1 MELKLQNWGDDL
13 RLPTVLSEAH
23 TGPLLE
29 QAERLRKSPIP
40 FQSKHLSALKRNI
53 WYALQRAGDRS
64 RTGLLYVWPEAKS
77 CIYISGD
84 TRPRCALLRLRVD
97 TQFLAAGCGP
107 TIFQATLSAAGRR
120 LWIED
125 VIVWKGRNVWAEES
139 FSARWKLAAQWIEH
153 YCIVDSQLVGGLTVE
168 MAAWNCLDAVRPE
181 GTWELQSDQAGQR
194 RLYWIA
200 GRPGQPTPPA
210 PVAPTPPKVP
220 VLELSGPLIATA
232 TRDSGPDQWQLVS
245 ADGVKLGRALIR
257 KMAVSSALREATS
270 KSVAVE
276 VEWNAAFDKWEIRGL
291 SDGVASHS
299 RFFEKPK

>member
-29 QAERLRKSPIP
+29 QAESLRKPPIP
-40 FQSKHLSALKRNI
+40 FQSKHLSALKRNT
-53 WYALQRAGDRS
+53 WYALHRS
-64 RTGLLYVWPEAKS
+64 SARSGLLYVWPEAKS

-84 TRPRCALLRLRVD
+84 SRPRCALLRLRID
-97 TQFLAAGCGP
+97 TQFLAEGVGP

-125 VIVWKGRNVWAEES
+125 VIAWKGRNVWAEEL

-153 YCIVDSQLVGGLTVE
+153 YCILDSQLLNGLTIE

-200 GRPGQPTPPA
+200 GRPEQTPPA

-220 VLELSGPLIATA
+220 VLTGPLIATA

-257 KMAVSSALREATS
+257 KMAVSSALREVAEKT
-270 KSVAVE
+270 VAVE
-276 VEWNAAFDKWEIRGL
+276 VEWMAAFDKWEIRGM